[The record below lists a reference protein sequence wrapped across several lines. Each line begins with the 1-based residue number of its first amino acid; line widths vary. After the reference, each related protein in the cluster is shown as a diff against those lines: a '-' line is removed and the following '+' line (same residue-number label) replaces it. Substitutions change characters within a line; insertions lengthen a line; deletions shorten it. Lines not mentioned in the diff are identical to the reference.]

1 MPLPSTPRA
10 SRSVVA
16 AGVVAILGGTL
27 AALFNLAAII
37 LFSFSYFPLAANYPD
52 FMRPVLYV
60 LWIFFL
66 LCALFLVVIGIQ
78 VIRLRNWARISL
90 LVTSGCLLFFAVTG
104 IIVIFVTLFSEVS
117 PDPLVSKSAVAAV
130 LALTYGI
137 PAAISIWWLILF
149 TRPSVMAQ
157 FRSVPVLEPASP
169 AIFVF
174 RLTSPNCPLA
184 IRVIGWYLASFVLIV
199 PFLPFISGRFPAFYF
214 GHIFR
219 GPLVTL
225 ILFLN
230 FAILFIPGFALLLL
244 KRWSY
249 PLTIASQL
257 IVCANAISAT
267 FSSSYTEA
275 IRALLGKMNLP
286 QLSPTTDQILS
297 YSRYF
302 NLFSLAIPV
311 AIVITLLLLRREFSA
326 AAAAEVRSNSPQ
338 AIP

>member
-1 MPLPSTPRA
+1 
-10 SRSVVA
+10 
-16 AGVVAILGGTL
+16 
-27 AALFNLAAII
+27 
-37 LFSFSYFPLAANYPD
+37 
-52 FMRPVLYV
+52 
-60 LWIFFL
+60 
-66 LCALFLVVIGIQ
+66 
-78 VIRLRNWARISL
+78 
-90 LVTSGCLLFFAVTG
+90 
-104 IIVIFVTLFSEVS
+104 
-117 PDPLVSKSAVAAV
+117 
-130 LALTYGI
+130 
-137 PAAISIWWLILF
+137 
-149 TRPSVMAQ
+149 
-157 FRSVPVLEPASP
+157 
-169 AIFVF
+169 
-174 RLTSPNCPLA
+174 
-184 IRVIGWYLASFVLIV
+184 
-199 PFLPFISGRFPAFYF
+199 
-214 GHIFR
+214 
-219 GPLVTL
+219 LVTL

-275 IRALLGKMNLP
+275 IRALLEKTNLP